1 MANMYGKMLDSAFSA
16 YYERFKAAGALSKET
31 AVSPEQLFP
40 EGQDL
45 LDHDG
50 MHKMLSMGIVK
61 RVGLNKYWLDEKVLE
76 NPNKIL
82 LQRLILIAVAVVLG
96 VAAAL
101 ICKHFGIL

>member
-1 MANMYGKMLDSAFSA
+1 MANGYGKMLDSAFGK
-16 YYERFKAAGALSKET
+16 YYERFRQAGALSKEM

-45 LDHDG
+45 FDHDG

-76 NPNKIL
+76 NPNRIL
-82 LQRLILIAVAVVLG
+82 LQRIILVAVAVVLG
-96 VAAAL
+96 LGLAFVG
-101 ICKHFGIL
+101 KHFGFL